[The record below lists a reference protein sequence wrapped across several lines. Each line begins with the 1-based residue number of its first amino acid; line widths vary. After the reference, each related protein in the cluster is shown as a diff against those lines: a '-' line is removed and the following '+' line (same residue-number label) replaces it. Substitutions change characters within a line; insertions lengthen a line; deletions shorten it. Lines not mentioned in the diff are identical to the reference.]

1 MTLADS
7 QHLSSR
13 RPYLLRAM
21 HEWLT
26 DNMQTPHVVVDAG
39 VAGVQVP
46 RQYVHDGKIVLNVSY
61 DATSGLLIKNDC
73 VTFGARFGGVAHE
86 VRLPL
91 RSVLGIYS
99 RETGQ
104 GMVFTDDDLS
114 ADDAGGDPPTPPDP
128 PPGVGP
134 GGGAD
139 ESRRARLTV
148 VK

>member
-1 MTLADS
+1 
-7 QHLSSR
+7 
-13 RPYLLRAM
+13 
-21 HEWLT
+21 
-26 DNMQTPHVVVDAG
+26 MQTPHVVVDAG

-61 DATSGLLIKNDC
+61 DATSGLLIKNDW

-99 RETGQ
+99 RESGQ
-104 GMVFTDDDLS
+104 GMVFSDDDMAAS
-114 ADDAGGDPPTPPDP
+114 DDDTPPPTSPSPQPPPASGGDEP
-128 PPGVGP
+128 
-134 GGGAD
+134 
-139 ESRRARLTV
+139 RRARLTV

>member
-1 MTLADS
+1 LADVPS
-7 QHLSSR
+7 LSSR

-39 VAGVQVP
+39 VVGVQVP

-61 DATSGLLIKNDC
+61 DATSGLLIKNDL
-73 VTFGARFGGVAHE
+73 VTFGARFGGVAQE

-99 RETGQ
+99 RESGQ
-104 GMVFTDDDLS
+104 GMVFSEDDLS
-114 ADDAGGDPPTPPDP
+114 PEDQDPSEPPEPPASPGPAGGDEP
-128 PPGVGP
+128 
-134 GGGAD
+134 
-139 ESRRARLTV
+139 RRARLTV